1 MYNYSLKLIYPNE
14 NDTVYRKEL
23 LEAFHLT
30 EYTDQINDYID
41 NLYEE
46 VKEHYID
53 VIKCLSEND
62 PLAQFRKRDT
72 DGCFMI
78 LFSWQYFYDNH
89 EFLRAIFTKSDDILV
104 RKATLINKILS
115 NKK

>member
-1 MYNYSLKLIYPNE
+1 MYNYSLKLTYPNE

-23 LEAFHLT
+23 LEAFHLK
-30 EYTDQINDYID
+30 EYTDQINQYID
-41 NLYEE
+41 KLYEK
-46 VKEHYID
+46 VKEDYTD
-53 VIKCLSEND
+53 VIKCLHEND
-62 PLAQFRKRDT
+62 PLTQFRKIDT
-72 DGCFMI
+72 EGCFMI

-104 RKATLINKILS
+104 RKTTLINKILS